1 MTEKKNQITSTQTMT
16 NLQRIDSIR
25 VALQRVKAFLRFRVP
40 HLHHVIVRAWHY
52 PPPVVAD
59 ATDSGHVAHQDV
71 QAGTGVDVP
80 HPERGVPGAAYHA
93 TRQT

>member
-1 MTEKKNQITSTQTMT
+1 MTEKKTRSRQRKQMT

-59 ATDSGHVAHQDV
+59 APDSGHVAHQDV
-71 QAGTGVDVP
+71 QAGAGVDVP